1 MKGFFD
7 NLGFFASRF
16 NQAIVITIELS
27 IISLIAA
34 TIIGIIVGLV
44 NTSKSKSVIMK
55 ILKAIA
61 NLYIYIIRGTPMLVQ
76 ILIIYFGLG
85 QMLRPTGFRW
95 LNIGGTFTAGTVA
108 LSLNAGAYMAEIV
121 RGGIEAVDKGQIEAA
136 RSLGLTYGKTMKK
149 IVLPQ
154 ALRTMLPSII
164 NQFII
169 SIKDTSLLSVIGLTE
184 LTNVGK
190 TIAATQSAH
199 MKLIYCFM
207 ACYYLFI
214 YLYSNCTGI
223 KSCRK
228 EVILWQIKK
237 SLSKT

>member
-1 MKGFFD
+1 MKGFFE

-199 MKLIYCFM
+199 MMVIYCFM

-214 YLYSNCTGI
+214 YLYSTCTGI

>member
-1 MKGFFD
+1 MKGFFE

-27 IISLIAA
+27 IISLVAA

-55 ILKAIA
+55 ILKSIA

-169 SIKDTSLLSVIGLTE
+169 SIKDTSLLSVIGLAE

-199 MKLIYCFM
+199 MMVIYCFM
-207 ACYYLFI
+207 ACYYLLI
-214 YLYSNCTGI
+214 CTVLAQVS
-223 KSCRK
+223 KVVEKR
-228 EVILWQIKK
+228 
-237 SLSKT
+237 LSYGK

>member
-1 MKGFFD
+1 MKGFFE
-7 NLGFFASRF
+7 NLGFFPSRF

-27 IISLIAA
+27 IISLVAA

-184 LTNVGK
+184 LSNVGK
-190 TIAATQSAH
+190 TIAATKSAH
-199 MKLIYCFM
+199 MMVIYCFM
-207 ACYYLFI
+207 ACYYLLI
-214 YLYSNCTGI
+214 CTVLAQVS
-223 KSCRK
+223 KVVEKR
-228 EVILWQIKK
+228 
-237 SLSKT
+237 LSYGK

>member
-1 MKGFFD
+1 MKGFFE

-27 IISLIAA
+27 IISLVAA

-199 MKLIYCFM
+199 MMVIYCFM

-214 YLYSNCTGI
+214 CIVLAQVS
-223 KSCRK
+223 KVVEKR
-228 EVILWQIKK
+228 
-237 SLSKT
+237 LSYGK

>member
-1 MKGFFD
+1 MKGFFE

-27 IISLIAA
+27 IISLVAA

-95 LNIGGTFTAGTVA
+95 LNIGGAFTAGTVA
-108 LSLNAGAYMAEIV
+108 LSLNVGAYMAEIV

-190 TIAATQSAH
+190 TIAATKSAH
-199 MKLIYCFM
+199 MMVIYCFM
-207 ACYYLFI
+207 ACYYLLI
-214 YLYSNCTGI
+214 CTVLAQVS
-223 KSCRK
+223 KVVEKR
-228 EVILWQIKK
+228 
-237 SLSKT
+237 LSYGK

>member
-1 MKGFFD
+1 MKGFFE

-27 IISLIAA
+27 IISLVAA

-190 TIAATQSAH
+190 TIAATKSDH
-199 MKLIYCFM
+199 MLVIYSFM
-207 ACYYLFI
+207 DICERI
-214 YLYSNCTGI
+214 
-223 KSCRK
+223 CR
-228 EVILWQIKK
+228 EMHTYV
-237 SLSKT
+237 SDRDFYAF

>member
-1 MKGFFD
+1 MKGFFE
-7 NLGFFASRF
+7 NLGFFANRF

-108 LSLNAGAYMAEIV
+108 YHLMP
-121 RGGIEAVDKGQIEAA
+121 
-136 RSLGLTYGKTMKK
+136 
-149 IVLPQ
+149 VLIWQ
-154 ALRTMLPSII
+154 KSSEVVLKQWT
-164 NQFII
+164 
-169 SIKDTSLLSVIGLTE
+169 KDRLKQPDHL
-184 LTNVGK
+184 
-190 TIAATQSAH
+190 A
-199 MKLIYCFM
+199 
-207 ACYYLFI
+207 
-214 YLYSNCTGI
+214 
-223 KSCRK
+223 
-228 EVILWQIKK
+228 
-237 SLSKT
+237 

>member
-1 MKGFFD
+1 MKGFFE

-27 IISLIAA
+27 IISLVAA

-108 LSLNAGAYMAEIV
+108 LSLNAAAYMAEIV

-199 MKLIYCFM
+199 MMVIYV
-207 ACYYLFI
+207 LWLVII
-214 YLYSNCTGI
+214 YLSVQYLHRYQ
-223 KSCRK
+223 K
-228 EVILWQIKK
+228 L
-237 SLSKT
+237 

>member
-1 MKGFFD
+1 MKGFFE

-16 NQAIVITIELS
+16 SQAIVITIEVS
-27 IISLIAA
+27 IISLAAA
-34 TIIGIIVGLV
+34 TLIGIIVGLV
-44 NTSKSKSVIMK
+44 NTSKSKSVIMR
-55 ILKAIA
+55 ILKVIA
-61 NLYIYIIRGTPMLVQ
+61 NLYINIIRGTPMLVQ

-85 QMLRPTGFRW
+85 QVLRPTGFSW

-190 TIAATQSAH
+190 TIAATKSAH
-199 MKLIYCFM
+199 MMVIYCFM
-207 ACYYLFI
+207 ACYYLLI
-214 YLYSNCTGI
+214 CTVLAQVS
-223 KSCRK
+223 KVVEKR
-228 EVILWQIKK
+228 
-237 SLSKT
+237 LSYGK

>member
-1 MKGFFD
+1 MKGFFE
-7 NLGFFASRF
+7 NLGFFANRF

-27 IISLIAA
+27 IISLVAA

-190 TIAATQSAH
+190 TIAATKSAH
-199 MKLIYCFM
+199 MMVIYCFM
-207 ACYYLFI
+207 ACYYLLI
-214 YLYSNCTGI
+214 CTVLAQVS
-223 KSCRK
+223 KVVEKR
-228 EVILWQIKK
+228 
-237 SLSKT
+237 LSYGK

>member
-1 MKGFFD
+1 MKGFFE

-27 IISLIAA
+27 IISLVAA

-55 ILKAIA
+55 ILKSIA

-121 RGGIEAVDKGQIEAA
+121 RGGIEAVYKGQIEAA

-190 TIAATQSAH
+190 TIAATKSAH
-199 MKLIYCFM
+199 MMVIYCFM
-207 ACYYLFI
+207 ACYYLLI
-214 YLYSNCTGI
+214 CTVLAQVS
-223 KSCRK
+223 KVVEKR
-228 EVILWQIKK
+228 
-237 SLSKT
+237 LSYGK

>member
-1 MKGFFD
+1 MKVFFE

-27 IISLIAA
+27 IISLVAA

-199 MKLIYCFM
+199 MMVIYCFM
-207 ACYYLFI
+207 ACYYL
-214 YLYSNCTGI
+214 
-223 KSCRK
+223 
-228 EVILWQIKK
+228 
-237 SLSKT
+237 

>member
-1 MKGFFD
+1 MKGFFE

-27 IISLIAA
+27 IISLVAA

-44 NTSKSKSVIMK
+44 NTSKSKSVIMR
-55 ILKAIA
+55 ILKVIA
-61 NLYIYIIRGTPMLVQ
+61 NLYINIIRGTPMLVQ

-190 TIAATQSAH
+190 TIAATKSAH
-199 MKLIYCFM
+199 MMVIYCFM
-207 ACYYLFI
+207 ACYYLLI
-214 YLYSNCTGI
+214 CTVLAQVS
-223 KSCRK
+223 KVVEKR
-228 EVILWQIKK
+228 
-237 SLSKT
+237 LSYGK

>member
-1 MKGFFD
+1 MKGFFE

-27 IISLIAA
+27 IISLVAA

-44 NTSKSKSVIMK
+44 NTAKSKSVIMK

-190 TIAATQSAH
+190 TIAATKSAH
-199 MKLIYCFM
+199 MMVIYCFM
-207 ACYYLFI
+207 ACYYLLI
-214 YLYSNCTGI
+214 CTVLAQVS
-223 KSCRK
+223 KVVEKR
-228 EVILWQIKK
+228 
-237 SLSKT
+237 LSYGK

>member
-1 MKGFFD
+1 MKGFFE

-27 IISLIAA
+27 IISLVAA

-55 ILKAIA
+55 ILKVIA

-190 TIAATQSAH
+190 TIAATKSAH
-199 MKLIYCFM
+199 MMVIYCFM
-207 ACYYLFI
+207 ACYYLLI
-214 YLYSNCTGI
+214 CTVLAQVS
-223 KSCRK
+223 KVVEKR
-228 EVILWQIKK
+228 
-237 SLSKT
+237 LSYGK

>member
-1 MKGFFD
+1 MKGFFE

-27 IISLIAA
+27 IISLVAA

-55 ILKAIA
+55 ILKAIV

-190 TIAATQSAH
+190 TIAATKSAH
-199 MKLIYCFM
+199 MMVIYCFM
-207 ACYYLFI
+207 ASYYLLI
-214 YLYSNCTGI
+214 CTVLAQVS
-223 KSCRK
+223 KVVEKR
-228 EVILWQIKK
+228 
-237 SLSKT
+237 LSYGK

>member
-1 MKGFFD
+1 MKGFFE

-27 IISLIAA
+27 IISLVAA

-190 TIAATQSAH
+190 TIAATKSAH
-199 MKLIYCFM
+199 MMVIYFFM
-207 ACYYLFI
+207 ACYYLLI
-214 YLYSNCTGI
+214 CTVLAQVS
-223 KSCRK
+223 KVVEKR
-228 EVILWQIKK
+228 
-237 SLSKT
+237 LSYGK

>member
-1 MKGFFD
+1 MKGFFE

-27 IISLIAA
+27 IISLVAA

-121 RGGIEAVDKGQIEAA
+121 RGGIEAVDKGQVEAA

-199 MKLIYCFM
+199 MMVIYCFM

-214 YLYSNCTGI
+214 YLYSTCTGI

>member
-1 MKGFFD
+1 MKGFFE

-27 IISLIAA
+27 IISLVAA

-95 LNIGGTFTAGTVA
+95 LSIGGTFTAGTVA

-199 MKLIYCFM
+199 MLFIYCFM
-207 ACYYLFI
+207 ACSYLFI
-214 YLYSNCTGI
+214 FTVLAQVS
-223 KSCRK
+223 KVVEKR
-228 EVILWQIKK
+228 
-237 SLSKT
+237 LSYGK

>member
-1 MKGFFD
+1 MKGFFE

-27 IISLIAA
+27 IISLVAA

-55 ILKAIA
+55 ILKSIS

-190 TIAATQSAH
+190 TIAATKSAH
-199 MKLIYCFM
+199 MMVIYCFM
-207 ACYYLFI
+207 ACYYLLI
-214 YLYSNCTGI
+214 CTVLAQVS
-223 KSCRK
+223 KVVEKR
-228 EVILWQIKK
+228 
-237 SLSKT
+237 LSYGK

>member
-1 MKGFFD
+1 
-7 NLGFFASRF
+7 
-16 NQAIVITIELS
+16 
-27 IISLIAA
+27 
-34 TIIGIIVGLV
+34 
-44 NTSKSKSVIMK
+44 MK

-136 RSLGLTYGKTMKK
+136 RSLGLTYGKTKKK

-190 TIAATQSAH
+190 TIAATKSAH
-199 MKLIYCFM
+199 MLSLIH
-207 ACYYLFI
+207 I
-214 YLYSNCTGI
+214 
-223 KSCRK
+223 
-228 EVILWQIKK
+228 
-237 SLSKT
+237 

>member
-1 MKGFFD
+1 MKGFFE

-16 NQAIVITIELS
+16 SQAIVITIEVS
-27 IISLIAA
+27 IISLAAA
-34 TIIGIIVGLV
+34 TLIGIIVGLV
-44 NTSKSKSVIMK
+44 NTSKSKSVI
-55 ILKAIA
+55 
-61 NLYIYIIRGTPMLVQ
+61 NIIRGTPMLVQ

-85 QMLRPTGFRW
+85 QVLRPTGFSW

-169 SIKDTSLLSVIGLTE
+169 SIKDTSLLSVIGLAE

-199 MKLIYCFM
+199 MMVIYCFM

-214 YLYSNCTGI
+214 CTLLAQ
-223 KSCRK
+223 
-228 EVILWQIKK
+228 V
-237 SLSKT
+237 SKVVEKRFSYGK

>member
-1 MKGFFD
+1 
-7 NLGFFASRF
+7 
-16 NQAIVITIELS
+16 
-27 IISLIAA
+27 
-34 TIIGIIVGLV
+34 
-44 NTSKSKSVIMK
+44 
-55 ILKAIA
+55 
-61 NLYIYIIRGTPMLVQ
+61 
-76 ILIIYFGLG
+76 
-85 QMLRPTGFRW
+85 
-95 LNIGGTFTAGTVA
+95 
-108 LSLNAGAYMAEIV
+108 MAEIV

-149 IVLPQ
+149 FVLPQ

-199 MKLIYCFM
+199 MMVIYCFM

-214 YLYSNCTGI
+214 L
-223 KSCRK
+223 
-228 EVILWQIKK
+228 
-237 SLSKT
+237 SLIHI

>member
-1 MKGFFD
+1 MKGFFE

-121 RGGIEAVDKGQIEAA
+121 RGGIEAA
-136 RSLGLTYGKTMKK
+136 RSLGLTYGKSVKK
-149 IVLPQ
+149 IVLAQ
-154 ALRTMLPSII
+154 ALRTM
-164 NQFII
+164 
-169 SIKDTSLLSVIGLTE
+169 
-184 LTNVGK
+184 
-190 TIAATQSAH
+190 
-199 MKLIYCFM
+199 
-207 ACYYLFI
+207 
-214 YLYSNCTGI
+214 
-223 KSCRK
+223 
-228 EVILWQIKK
+228 
-237 SLSKT
+237 

>member
-1 MKGFFD
+1 MKGFFE

-27 IISLIAA
+27 IISLVAA

-121 RGGIEAVDKGQIEAA
+121 RGGIEAVDKGQAEAA

-199 MKLIYCFM
+199 MMVIYCFM

-214 YLYSNCTGI
+214 YLSVQYLHRYQ
-223 KSCRK
+223 K
-228 EVILWQIKK
+228 L
-237 SLSKT
+237 

>member
-1 MKGFFD
+1 MKGFFE

-27 IISLIAA
+27 IISLVAA

-190 TIAATQSAH
+190 TIASNAVSSYDGH
-199 MKLIYCFM
+199 LLFYGLL
-207 ACYYLFI
+207 LFI
-214 YLYSNCTGI
+214 YLYSTCTGI

>member
-1 MKGFFD
+1 MKGFFE

-16 NQAIVITIELS
+16 SQAIVITIEVS
-27 IISLIAA
+27 IISLAAA

-55 ILKAIA
+55 ILKVIA
-61 NLYIYIIRGTPMLVQ
+61 NLYINIIRGTPMLVQ
-76 ILIIYFGLG
+76 ILIIYFGLA
-85 QMLRPTGFRW
+85 QVLRPTGFSW

-121 RGGIEAVDKGQIEAA
+121 RAGIEAVDKGQIEAA

-169 SIKDTSLLSVIGLTE
+169 SIKDTSLLSVIGLAE
-184 LTNVGK
+184 LTNIGK
-190 TIAATQSAH
+190 TIAATQSSQMMAV
-199 MKLIYCFM
+199 YCFM

-214 YLYSNCTGI
+214 CTLLAQVS
-223 KSCRK
+223 KVVEKR
-228 EVILWQIKK
+228 
-237 SLSKT
+237 LSYGK

>member
-1 MKGFFD
+1 M
-7 NLGFFASRF
+7 
-16 NQAIVITIELS
+16 ITIELS
-27 IISLIAA
+27 IISLVAA

-199 MKLIYCFM
+199 MMVIYCFM
-207 ACYYLFI
+207 ACYYEPLIFK
-214 YLYSNCTGI
+214 GG
-223 KSCRK
+223 
-228 EVILWQIKK
+228 Q
-237 SLSKT
+237 

>member
-1 MKGFFD
+1 M
-7 NLGFFASRF
+7 
-16 NQAIVITIELS
+16 ITIELS
-27 IISLIAA
+27 IISLVAA
-34 TIIGIIVGLV
+34 TIIGIIIGLV

-61 NLYIYIIRGTPMLVQ
+61 NLYIYIIRGTPMLLQ

-85 QMLRPTGFRW
+85 QMLRLTGFRW

-199 MKLIYCFM
+199 MMVIYCFM
-207 ACYYLFI
+207 ACYYIFF
-214 YLYSNCTGI
+214 CT
-223 KSCRK
+223 
-228 EVILWQIKK
+228 V
-237 SLSKT
+237 LSQVLKVVEMR

>member
-95 LNIGGTFTAGTVA
+95 LNIGGGTFT
-108 LSLNAGAYMAEIV
+108 LSLNAGAYMAEIF

-199 MKLIYCFM
+199 MMVIYCFM

-214 YLYSNCTGI
+214 CTVLAQVS
-223 KSCRK
+223 KVVEKR
-228 EVILWQIKK
+228 
-237 SLSKT
+237 LSYGK

>member
-1 MKGFFD
+1 MKGFFE

-16 NQAIVITIELS
+16 KQAIVITIELS
-27 IISLIAA
+27 IISLVAA

-199 MKLIYCFM
+199 MMVIYCFM
-207 ACYYLFI
+207 ACYYLLI
-214 YLYSNCTGI
+214 CTVLAQVS
-223 KSCRK
+223 KVVEKR
-228 EVILWQIKK
+228 
-237 SLSKT
+237 LSYGK

>member
-1 MKGFFD
+1 MKGFFE

-27 IISLIAA
+27 IISLVAA

-108 LSLNAGAYMAEIV
+108 LSLNAGTYMAEIV

-190 TIAATQSAH
+190 TIAATKSAH
-199 MKLIYCFM
+199 MMVIYCFM
-207 ACYYLFI
+207 ACYYLLI
-214 YLYSNCTGI
+214 CTVLAQVS
-223 KSCRK
+223 KVVEKR
-228 EVILWQIKK
+228 
-237 SLSKT
+237 LSYGK

>member
-1 MKGFFD
+1 MKGFFE

-27 IISLIAA
+27 IISLVAA

-44 NTSKSKSVIMK
+44 NTLKSKSVIMK

-190 TIAATQSAH
+190 TIAATKSAH
-199 MKLIYCFM
+199 MMVIYCFM
-207 ACYYLFI
+207 ACYYLLI
-214 YLYSNCTGI
+214 CTVLAQVS
-223 KSCRK
+223 KVVEKR
-228 EVILWQIKK
+228 
-237 SLSKT
+237 LSYGK

>member
-1 MKGFFD
+1 MKGFFE

-136 RSLGLTYGKTMKK
+136 RSLGLTYGKTMKQK
-149 IVLPQ
+149 
-154 ALRTMLPSII
+154 
-164 NQFII
+164 
-169 SIKDTSLLSVIGLTE
+169 SIKT
-184 LTNVGK
+184 
-190 TIAATQSAH
+190 
-199 MKLIYCFM
+199 Y
-207 ACYYLFI
+207 
-214 YLYSNCTGI
+214 
-223 KSCRK
+223 
-228 EVILWQIKK
+228 KK
-237 SLSKT
+237 SRT